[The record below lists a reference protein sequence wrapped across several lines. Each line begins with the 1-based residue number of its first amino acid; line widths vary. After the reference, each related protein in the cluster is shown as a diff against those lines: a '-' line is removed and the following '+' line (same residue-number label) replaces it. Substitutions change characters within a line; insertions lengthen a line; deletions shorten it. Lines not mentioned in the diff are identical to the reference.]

1 MPDYPSDMDVE
12 CIPLCDA
19 LNSLPGIQT
28 SESCCG
34 HGSHNFGV
42 AFKCNSFESL
52 AKIAELCHDYDWF
65 IEVVWENGSE
75 TLYFWLEGPIGPPDQ
90 PGGANDGRV
99 MSETLERLYERRRH
113 LQQVIDACRATDQ
126 NAPTHVLVNNDAVRV
141 ETEREL
147 MKIASLI
154 EAAQS

>member
-1 MPDYPSDMDVE
+1 
-12 CIPLCDA
+12 
-19 LNSLPGIQT
+19 
-28 SESCCG
+28 
-34 HGSHNFGV
+34 
-42 AFKCNSFESL
+42 
-52 AKIAELCHDYDWF
+52 
-65 IEVVWENGSE
+65 
-75 TLYFWLEGPIGPPDQ
+75 
-90 PGGANDGRV
+90 

>member
-42 AFKCNSFESL
+42 AFK
-52 AKIAELCHDYDWF
+52 
-65 IEVVWENGSE
+65 
-75 TLYFWLEGPIGPPDQ
+75 
-90 PGGANDGRV
+90 
-99 MSETLERLYERRRH
+99 
-113 LQQVIDACRATDQ
+113 
-126 NAPTHVLVNNDAVRV
+126 
-141 ETEREL
+141 
-147 MKIASLI
+147 
-154 EAAQS
+154 